1 MKRMKIKSEYD
12 LTRKMLKTL
21 RTITESQSNKS
32 TLTENI
38 NVNNA
43 EQNLDNGIVVVN
55 DVDVRLQS
63 DDKNDLKL
71 TSAQETTISGLIDN
85 FRSQVSEIVDFNP
98 GFTMSGKQIRLDG
111 YLTDN
116 DISFVLIAGEEE
128 GAYVNA
134 EMMKLPLVELSV
146 QPAYF
151 QRPKQMWNHGISAI
165 RWLEVIQ
172 FCSLVLH
179 VI

>member
-1 MKRMKIKSEYD
+1 MKIKSEYD

-134 EMMKLPLVELSV
+134 EMMKLDTEVGNLLEKL
-146 QPAYF
+146 AKF
-151 QRPKQMWNHGISAI
+151 QDTFKST
-165 RWLEVIQ
+165 LEPIITERQ
-172 FCSLVLH
+172 HNIFK
-179 VI
+179 

>member
-134 EMMKLPLVELSV
+134 EMMKLDTEVGNLLEKL
-146 QPAYF
+146 AKF
-151 QRPKQMWNHGISAI
+151 QDTFKST
-165 RWLEVIQ
+165 LEPIITERQ
-172 FCSLVLH
+172 HNIFK
-179 VI
+179 